1 MAVTQQQIADL
12 AGVPRSTV
20 ARILN
25 NYPNVNPETAA
36 RVRKIADEMGYIPNR
51 AGSLLQRAKR
61 PIRLGVVIHA
71 AHTTFM
77 KNLISE
83 VETARSMAAQNG
95 AELLVY
101 PIESMDG
108 VMQLKTLE
116 MLEQQGI
123 DGLMLSPTQD
133 PRICNKIN
141 DFTERNIPVVTF
153 NTDMPESN
161 RLCYVGQNSYLGGR
175 TCAGLVNLLLGGRGK
190 ALVVTGSREIHSLG
204 ERMQG
209 FLDEMQEVYQGV
221 EVLPPACCKEDH
233 KIAYEIVYE
242 TLCKEKEVGA
252 IYFTTDGPAGACQAI
267 ADLGLMGKVHLVCHD
282 MTVSNIR
289 NMQAG
294 CIDFLIDQN
303 ARAQATKP
311 IQILLDKIISNINPE
326 KECFYTHIDIRNQ
339 YNILSEPIF

>member
-36 RVRKIADEMGYIPNR
+36 RVRKIADEMGYVPNR

-61 PIRLGVVIHA
+61 PIRLGVVVHA

-77 KNLISE
+77 QNLISE
-83 VETARSMAAQNG
+83 VEAARPMALQNG
-95 AELLVY
+95 AELLIY

-108 VMQLKTLE
+108 IIQLRVLE
-116 MLEQQGI
+116 KLEQQGV
-123 DGLMLSPTQD
+123 DGIMISPSEN
-133 PRICNKIN
+133 PKICDKIN
-141 DFTERNIPVVTF
+141 DFSARNIPVVTF
-153 NTDMPESN
+153 NTDMPESG

-175 TCAGLVNLLLGGRGK
+175 TCAGLVNLLLGGCGK
-190 ALVVTGSREIHSLG
+190 ALVVTGSREIHSIG

-209 FLDEMQEVYQGV
+209 FLDEMHKVYSGI
-221 EVLPPACCKEDH
+221 EVLPPACCREDR

-242 TLCKEKEVGA
+242 TLCREKELGA

-267 ADLGLMGKVHLVCHD
+267 ADLGLTGKVHLVCHD
-282 MTVSNIR
+282 MTQSNIQ
-289 NMQAG
+289 NLQAG
-294 CIDFLIDQN
+294 AIDFLIDQN

-311 IQILLDKIISNINPE
+311 IQILLDKIISNIMPE
-326 KECFYTHIDIRNQ
+326 KEYLYTHIDIRNQ
-339 YNILSEPIF
+339 YNILTETLF